1 MHGAASWVC
10 PVPVPGVARGR
21 ASGWWEPAAFEIIVV
36 EIIVVGI
43 IVVGIIIIVVAAP
56 VTLVLPSRG

>member
-43 IVVGIIIIVVAAP
+43 IVVGIIIIVVVAP